1 MHAVTEQL
9 VADKVEELAGSERR
23 GAPTS
28 KPSWWARRQQQVSKW
43 DRPPDPHDWRYFV
56 GMTGRV
62 LITTGLLMF
71 GFVAYQLWGTGI
83 ETARIQSKLEN
94 QFDAVIVA
102 NQVSSEEAETDVA
115 ADLEASADSVENSGP
130 AEATSTPEAPEASAG
145 ETPAPNSD
153 AAPTVVEQN
162 LPPIVRGD
170 AFARLEIPKIG
181 KELYVLPGVDVSD
194 LKKGPGHYP
203 DTPLPG
209 QLGNAAIAGH
219 RTTWGEP
226 FADLDQLA
234 PGDEIIVTMA
244 NGETF
249 VYDVTFTQ
257 IVTPADSWVIATT
270 DPDVAML
277 TLTTCHPKYTTK
289 QRMAV
294 HSVLN
299 PEKSAAVGVPTYYE
313 LEPTEVVP
321 DNPDV
326 AVVDDPVV
334 TVAPINS
341 AEVEASPAD
350 SVPSVSSSDPVVSIA
365 EPAEPTEPTE
375 PTEPADVTAD
385 AFARGWFH
393 DRAAFPQIALWALG
407 LIAIAILCRKISRKT
422 RHDTIGIVITI
433 APFIVALYFFYQ
445 NVNRLLPPGL

>member
-1 MHAVTEQL
+1 M
-9 VADKVEELAGSERR
+9 RC
-23 GAPTS
+23 
-28 KPSWWARRQQQVSKW
+28 
-43 DRPPDPHDWRYFV
+43 
-56 GMTGRV
+56 
-62 LITTGLLMF
+62 
-71 GFVAYQLWGTGI
+71 
-83 ETARIQSKLEN
+83 TAS
-94 QFDAVIVA
+94 
-102 NQVSSEEAETDVA
+102 
-115 ADLEASADSVENSGP
+115 
-130 AEATSTPEAPEASAG
+130 ASAG
-145 ETPAPNSD
+145 EAPPLNSD
-153 AAPTVVEQN
+153 EGPTGVEQN

-299 PEKSAAVGVPTYYE
+299 PE
-313 LEPTEVVP
+313 
-321 DNPDV
+321 N
-326 AVVDDPVV
+326 
-334 TVAPINS
+334 
-341 AEVEASPAD
+341 
-350 SVPSVSSSDPVVSIA
+350 
-365 EPAEPTEPTE
+365 
-375 PTEPADVTAD
+375 
-385 AFARGWFH
+385 
-393 DRAAFPQIALWALG
+393 
-407 LIAIAILCRKISRKT
+407 
-422 RHDTIGIVITI
+422 
-433 APFIVALYFFYQ
+433 
-445 NVNRLLPPGL
+445 